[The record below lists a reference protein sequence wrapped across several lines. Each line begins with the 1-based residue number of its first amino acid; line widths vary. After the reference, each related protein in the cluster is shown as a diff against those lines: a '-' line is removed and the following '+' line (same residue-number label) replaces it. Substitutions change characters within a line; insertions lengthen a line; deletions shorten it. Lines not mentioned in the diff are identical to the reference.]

1 MPRIRIHQGTFL
13 SALFSR
19 KRFRLDWVAWPLL
32 ACGVLL
38 FTEPVQS
45 AVSLW
50 QSLPLIT
57 QSSLS
62 AGNSGGEGCQV
73 IQNFAID
80 TTGQFLMMGTDVG
93 GIFRSIDGGV
103 SWQPADTGFTPRGAC
118 AFAIDPNNSNRV
130 LAVGDNSAAQ
140 PWNGLWLSTD
150 QASSWTPVQEENFQ
164 GSGTYHDSAAFD
176 ASSVTVSGGVTF
188 SAVAYWVN
196 YSDGGGGL
204 WKSTNGG
211 NSWSKIQ
218 TAYSDGIVKVNPSS
232 GAVYV
237 ATANG
242 FYVGTPGG
250 SSFTQVVTGPV
261 LGLDVIATQ
270 PNNVYINEA
279 NGVYVSTNSGQS
291 FTEMGNT
298 GLPTSASPGLRNLKV
313 SPVNPNNMLIDEDM
327 GTYTSQNYY
336 YSSNGGN
343 NWSAC
348 ALNSAQSFVPLNTRE
363 WLFVWS
369 PTNAN
374 QAWTCGGDFISQTTN
389 GGANFAWSSN
399 GYNDFTCTGI
409 FNFNTQN
416 PNLLLVTSQDYN
428 SAFTGAVTNSA
439 VTWEYLNVS
448 GLGWGGFNYGGYAL
462 SSTVM
467 VAGNSVAWGAPATL
481 MVSTNG
487 GSSFTSTGLV
497 GNNTQTACGD
507 PVSATVAFWDN
518 YRTID
523 GGSTWQAMTNCG
535 GVFTYDSNPA
545 GAHELY
551 GANGSMVVKSI
562 DHGATWTNVVTV
574 SGTVADL
581 AYDWSDNRLYIVSG
595 SSLLEYNGTSTTNLS
610 GVLAADNEG
619 NQSVVSVAVDPV
631 NPTIVYAAWNGG
643 SYMSNQAIR
652 YSVNAGAT
660 WSTLTKQ
667 PGDTGMDGGRES
679 ACVRVNPLTR
689 YLYSTGS
696 CFGVWKYP
704 PPVSGSPTPSATPTP
719 TNLGGFTSTLTPT
732 KTSTITS
739 TPTQT
744 FTATSTITPTP
755 TNLYGYTSTPTPN
768 PVLVSVGPVGVP
780 IVFPN
785 PITSS
790 GQPTQAQIYF
800 KNSAHYGRLEIFT
813 VNFRKVEEVYIG
825 DVNPGTIT
833 VSLSL
838 ADSGGISLGN
848 GLYYLVARDSAGQ
861 AIGKM
866 LILR

>member
-1 MPRIRIHQGTFL
+1 MFTISFSCFALKRIF
-13 SALFSR
+13 AF
-19 KRFRLDWVAWPLL
+19 
-32 ACGVLL
+32 LL
-38 FTEPVQS
+38 FTALFFGLTTPSQS

-50 QSLPLIT
+50 EPLPLIT
-57 QSSLS
+57 ESSLS

-73 IQNFAID
+73 IQNFSID
-80 TTGQFLMMGTDVG
+80 STGQFLMMGTDVG
-93 GIFRSIDGGV
+93 GIFSSTNGGT

-140 PWNGLWLSTD
+140 PWNGLWLSTN
-150 QASSWTPVQEENFQ
+150 QASSWIPVQEENFQ
-164 GSGTYHDSAAFD
+164 GSGTYHDSVAFD

-188 SAVAYWVN
+188 SAIAYWVN

-211 NSWSKIQ
+211 NSWSEIQ
-218 TAYSDGIVKVNPSS
+218 TAYADGIVKVNPSS
-232 GAVYV
+232 GGVYV

-242 FYVGTPGG
+242 FYVSTNGG

-291 FTEMGNT
+291 FTEMGNS

-348 ALNSAQSFVPLNTRE
+348 ALNSTQSFVPLNTRE
-363 WLFVWS
+363 WLFAWS
-369 PTNAN
+369 PTNAD

-409 FNFNTQN
+409 FNFNAQN

-428 SAFTGAVTNSA
+428 SAFTAAVTNSA

-467 VAGNSVAWGAPATL
+467 VAGNAAAWGAPATL

-518 YRTID
+518 YRTAD
-523 GGSTWQAMTNCG
+523 GGNTWQAMTNCG
-535 GVFTYDSNPA
+535 GVFTYDSNPS

-551 GANGSMVVKSI
+551 GANGSTVVKSTN
-562 DHGATWTNVVTV
+562 DGATWSNVVTV

-581 AYDWSDNRLYIVSG
+581 AYDWTDNRLYIVSG
-595 SSLLEYNGTSTTNLS
+595 TSLLEYNGTSTTNLS
-610 GVLAADNEG
+610 GLLPADNEG
-619 NQSVVSVAVDPV
+619 SQSVVSVAVDPV

-643 SYMSNQAIR
+643 TYMSNQAIR
-652 YSVNAGAT
+652 YSLNAGAT
-660 WSTLTKQ
+660 WGTLTKQ
-667 PGDTGMDGGRES
+667 PGDTGLDGGRES

-704 PPVSGSPTPSATPTP
+704 PPASGSPTPSATPTP
-719 TNLGGFTSTLTPT
+719 TNLGGYTSTPTATRTITFTPTITLTPT
-732 KTSTITS
+732 ITS
-739 TPTQT
+739 T
-744 FTATSTITPTP
+744 ASPTP

-768 PVLVSVGPVGVP
+768 PVLVSAGPVGIP

-785 PITSS
+785 PITGL
-790 GQPTQAQIYF
+790 GQPAQAQIYF
-800 KNSAHYGRLEIFT
+800 KNSAHYGRLELFT
-813 VNFRKVEEVYIG
+813 VNFRKVEEIFIG

-838 ADSGGISLGN
+838 TDSGGINLAN
-848 GLYYLVARDSAGQ
+848 GLYYLVAKDSAGQ
-861 AIGKM
+861 AVGKM